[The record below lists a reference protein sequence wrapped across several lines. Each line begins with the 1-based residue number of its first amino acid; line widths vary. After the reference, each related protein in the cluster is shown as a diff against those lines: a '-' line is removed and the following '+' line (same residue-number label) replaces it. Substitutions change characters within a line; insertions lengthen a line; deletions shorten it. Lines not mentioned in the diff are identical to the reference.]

1 MDNHSSFK
9 RVLSLKDIILF
20 GLSFMAPATVF
31 ATYGIAA
38 ITSGGMV
45 ATGYIITLFCVLF
58 SAYSYSC
65 LAKRFPYSGSS
76 FVYVREILGKKA
88 GFLVGWTILLDY
100 ILSPMISALIFGLFM
115 NAYFPEVS
123 NATFIIGFLVVVSVI
138 NILGVRLAANYNT
151 LIVLL
156 QIAFI
161 LLFCA
166 FSTNTLSAEQG
177 AQALF
182 SMIPFYDNQVAIS
195 NLLVC
200 VPILFFSFLGFD
212 AITTLAE
219 ETRNPEKIM
228 GKAIFSIVLI
238 GGALFV
244 ACAYFM
250 QLLVPDSSILQNPD
264 SAAIEIMGRAG
275 SSLLVSLFMILT
287 ILGTTSSAVASGSS
301 AARILYSMGNDGILP
316 KKGFAY
322 LSPRFRTP
330 LFNIV
335 LIGLTGTSAIF
346 MTLTFATHL
355 ISFGVIF
362 SFIFINFSV
371 FYHFFVQQG
380 KRLWIKNAILPLIGC
395 LISVLILSALGTDA
409 LLLGA
414 VWLSVGVVYLFVGS
428 KHQSLD
434 LVDGI

>member
-45 ATGYIITLFCVLF
+45 VTGYIITLFCVLF

-76 FVYVREILGKKA
+76 FVYVREILGEKA
-88 GFLVGWTILLDY
+88 GFLVGWAILLDY

-115 NAYFPEVS
+115 NAYFPEIP
-123 NATFIIGFLVVVSVI
+123 NAIFIILFLIIISII
-138 NILGVRLAANYNT
+138 NIFGVKLAANYNT
-151 LIVLL
+151 LISLL

-161 LLFCA
+161 IIFCI
-166 FSTNTLSAEQG
+166 FSINTLSAEKG
-177 AQALF
+177 THALF
-182 SMIPFYDNQVAIS
+182 SMMPFYDNKVTL
-195 NLLVC
+195 NNMLTC

-219 ETRNPEKIM
+219 ETHNPEKVM
-228 GKAIFSIVLI
+228 GKAIFSIVLV

-244 ACAYFM
+244 VSAYFM

-264 SAAIEIMGRAG
+264 SAAIEIMHRAG

-287 ILGTTSSAVASGSS
+287 ILGTTSSAIASGSS
-301 AARILYSMGNDGILP
+301 AARILYSMGNDGVLP
-316 KKGFAY
+316 KKGFSY

-330 LFNIV
+330 VFNIFLV
-335 LIGLTGTSAIF
+335 GLIGTSGIL

-362 SFIFINFSV
+362 SLIFINFSV
-371 FYHFFVQQG
+371 FYRFFIQQR
-380 KRLWIKNAILPLIGC
+380 KRLWIKNAFLPLMGC
-395 LISVLILSALGTDA
+395 LISVLILCTLGTDA

-414 VWLSVGVVYLFVGS
+414 VWLLVGVVYLFVGS
-428 KHQSLD
+428 KNQSID